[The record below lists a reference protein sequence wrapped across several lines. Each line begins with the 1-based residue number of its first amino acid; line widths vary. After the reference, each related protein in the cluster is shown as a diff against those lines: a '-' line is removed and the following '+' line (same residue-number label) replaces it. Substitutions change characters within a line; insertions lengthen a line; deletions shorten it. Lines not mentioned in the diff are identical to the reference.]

1 MMRLKTDVSD
11 RLIQGYG
18 SARILAAGQLV
29 FLGVATA
36 IVVGL

>member
-1 MMRLKTDVSD
+1 MIRLDTDISD
-11 RLIQGYG
+11 RLIEGYG
-18 SARILAAGQLV
+18 TAQIVTAGQLV

>member
-1 MMRLKTDVSD
+1 MRKLETDVSD
-11 RLIQGYG
+11 RLIEGYG
-18 SARILAAGQLV
+18 AARVLAAGQLV